1 MHCKSTTISCVFQHE
16 RPSFA
21 MSSTIR
27 VETITLG
34 DELLLGIRENS
45 HLTYLGSQFA
55 HHGIEPAVNLVI
67 RDNPEEIKT
76 FFAESWKRADLVITT
91 GGLGPTTD
99 DLTRESIAEAL
110 DEELVYDEEVEQAI
124 RRRFQ
129 QLEREMPEINLRQC
143 YRPKN
148 AEILKNPYG
157 TAPGLFLNKNGK
169 ILVMLPGPAR
179 EMHPMFEEQVIPRL
193 QSAGVLPEIDCYLQ
207 IRTAGIGESAL
218 AEKVG
223 PILEGKPG
231 LVVGYCAHAGMVDL
245 RLSSLDSDLLNEEAL
260 NELGDQCRELMGE
273 DFVCYGDRSL
283 AEVIFRE
290 LRSLNQTL
298 AVAESCTGGLLSSS
312 FTEVPGVS
320 KVFHGGAVCYHNDA
334 KVQILEVPEIMLEQ
348 HGSVSEEIAIAM
360 ATSASEKFGTDY
372 GLSITGFA
380 GPTGGTQILPIG
392 SIYLG
397 YSSPL
402 GVWAK
407 KLNLRGDRASNRR
420 RATSAALDWMRRKL
434 RKYKMEEVLA
444 AADVGNIEL

>member
-1 MHCKSTTISCVFQHE
+1 MHCKSTTISCVCQHE

-110 DEELVYDEEVEQAI
+110 DEELVYDAEVEQAI

>member
-1 MHCKSTTISCVFQHE
+1 MHCKSTTISCVCQHE
-16 RPSFA
+16 RLSFA

>member
-1 MHCKSTTISCVFQHE
+1 MHCKSTTISCVCQHE

-207 IRTAGIGESAL
+207 IRTAGIGESSL

-223 PILEGKPG
+223 PILEDKPG

-348 HGSVSEEIAIAM
+348 HGAVSEEIAIAM

>member
-1 MHCKSTTISCVFQHE
+1 
-16 RPSFA
+16 

-76 FFAESWKRADLVITT
+76 FFADSWKRADLVITT

-110 DEELVYDEEVEQAI
+110 DEELVYDEDVEKAI
-124 RRRFQ
+124 RQRFE
-129 QLEREMPEINLRQC
+129 QLERDMPEINLRQC

-148 AEILKNPYG
+148 AEILSNPYG

-169 ILVMLPGPAR
+169 TLVMLPGPAR

-207 IRTAGIGESAL
+207 IRTAGIGESSL

-223 PILEGKPG
+223 PILTGKPE
-231 LVVGYCAHAGMVDL
+231 LVVGYCAHAGMVDI
-245 RLSSLDSDLLNEEAL
+245 RLSSLDSDVLNEEAL
-260 NELGDQCRELMGE
+260 NELGDECRELIGE

-348 HGSVSEEIAIAM
+348 HGAVSEEIAIAM

-434 RKYKMEEVLA
+434 RKYKMEAVLA
-444 AADVGNIEL
+444 AADLGNIEL